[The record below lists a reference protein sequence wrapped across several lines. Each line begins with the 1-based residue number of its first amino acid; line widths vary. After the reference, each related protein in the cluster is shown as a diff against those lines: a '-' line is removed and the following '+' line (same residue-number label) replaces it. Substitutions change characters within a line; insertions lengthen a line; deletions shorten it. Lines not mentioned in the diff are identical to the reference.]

1 MNGPGLYLCGM
12 NIFKVLFQVFLF
24 YLLYKFIFDFI
35 IPVYRTTKQ
44 MKHKMADMQAKMQ
57 EAARR
62 QEAFTAQQKTAPR
75 TEKVEA
81 GDYIDYEEVK

>member
-1 MNGPGLYLCGM
+1 
-12 NIFKVLFQVFLF
+12 
-24 YLLYKFIFDFI
+24 
-35 IPVYRTTKQ
+35 

-57 EAARR
+57 EEARR